1 MGFIR
6 EAEGSREHG
15 GANMENSIYDYL
27 TGLYNRKGLYEK
39 YDEMAGKDNI
49 HFMFLDLDNFKTVND
64 VYGHKSGDEL
74 LIATGSLIR
83 ECVPNAVAVRLGGDE
98 FVLML
103 FGEKSR
109 EDLSHAADQ
118 ILSQMR
124 KKGKEMNFFAV
135 VSMSIG
141 VVWNAPCDTELE
153 QLLNQSDAAMYE
165 AKQNGKSCY
174 LFYNDL
180 EEKFLLEKE
189 MEEHAQQALKA
200 GEFVV
205 RYQPV
210 FHMIS
215 SKIEH
220 AQARVIWQRD
230 EKTVWATNEFRPL
243 FERNS
248 FIKELDLYVFE
259 VVCKDLQ
266 KFHQEGRLHDKVSVQ
281 LSRQLFLDEGLGQRL
296 LETMTR
302 YGVEP
307 HELELALEEKA
318 VSSRGVDKLIDSMT
332 GLKNQGFSLALIHFG
347 EDFSSFR
354 YLRNLPVDSLKF
366 EGAYIKEN
374 LLNPKGRQ
382 IIKTVIRLGKDLKL
396 LLVAEGLAEKEEVIF
411 LSSCG
416 CDAAAGS
423 FYSEMMP
430 LEEYLDDTKKRAAKK
445 ESRIVFRFLDG
456 LSDEDGSMTGEI
468 VGKGVELV
476 PGISDLWGGVHFP
489 GGETGQNLICLPGSL
504 FPGNSYTLTMWIK
517 TEAGNDWTSVIYMRY
532 LDGFASLVPYLSDG
546 QSIYRICEDTDMNNG
561 WHDTF
566 CRAAAFHQ
574 WCFIAVTYDAFSE
587 SVCYYFNGRKAR
599 YRVDVPTMLA
609 CRQVMFGGDPFQRS
623 YQGTVSAM
631 VVYDNVKTSEEI
643 REMYD
648 SYLEEPGFCGGRE
661 SFWMEVN

>member
-1 MGFIR
+1 
-6 EAEGSREHG
+6 
-15 GANMENSIYDYL
+15 MENSIYDYL
-27 TGLYNRKGLYEK
+27 TGLYSRKGLYEK
-39 YDEMAGKDNI
+39 YDELSGKDSI

-64 VYGHKSGDEL
+64 VYGHKAGDEL
-74 LIATGSLIR
+74 LIATGRLLE
-83 ECVPNAVAVRLGGDE
+83 ECVPEAVAVRLGGDE

-109 EDLSHAADQ
+109 EELAGAAGQ
-118 ILSQMR
+118 ILTQMR
-124 KKGKEMNFFAV
+124 KQGTDRDFFTV

-141 VVWNAPCDTELE
+141 VVWNAPYDTKLE

-174 LFYNDL
+174 MFYNDL

-189 MEEHAQQALKA
+189 MEEHAQQALRA

-215 SKIEH
+215 SKIEQ
-220 AQARVIWQRD
+220 AQARVFWLRD
-230 EKTVWATNEFRPL
+230 EKTVWETKDFRPL
-243 FERNS
+243 FERKN
-248 FIKELDLYVFE
+248 FCKEIDLYVFE
-259 VVCKDLQ
+259 VVCRDLQ

-296 LETMTR
+296 METMAR

-307 HELELALEEKA
+307 QEIELALEEKA
-318 VSSRGVDKLIDSMT
+318 VSSRGIEKLIDSMT
-332 GLKNQGFSLALIHFG
+332 RLKNLGFSLALIHFG

-354 YLRNLPVDSLKF
+354 YLRNLPVDSLNF
-366 EGAYIKEN
+366 EETYLKEN
-374 LLNPKGRQ
+374 LLNPKGRR

-396 LLVAEGLAEKEEVIF
+396 LLVAQGLADKEEVVF

-423 FYSEMMP
+423 FYSKMMP
-430 LEEYLDDTKKRAAKK
+430 LEEYLDYTKTLASQK
-445 ESRIVFRFLDG
+445 ERRIAFRFLDG
-456 LSDEDGSMTGEI
+456 LSAEDGSMTGEI
-468 VGKGVELV
+468 EGEGIELV

-504 FPGNSYTLTMWIK
+504 FSENSYTLTMWIR

-546 QSIYRICEDTDMNNG
+546 QSVYRICEDTDMNNG

-599 YRVDVPTMLA
+599 YRVEVPTMLA
-609 CRQVMFGGDPFQRS
+609 CRQVMFGGDPFQKS
-623 YQGTVSAM
+623 YQGTVSAL

-643 REMYD
+643 QELYD
-648 SYLEEPGFCGGRE
+648 SYLEEPGFCGDRE
-661 SFWMEVN
+661 SFWMEVE

>member
-1 MGFIR
+1 
-6 EAEGSREHG
+6 
-15 GANMENSIYDYL
+15 MENSIYDYL

-39 YDEMAGKDNI
+39 YDEMSGKDNI

-74 LIATGSLIR
+74 LVATGRLLQ
-83 ECVPNAVAVRLGGDE
+83 ECVPEGVAVRLGGDE

-109 EDLSHAADQ
+109 EELAGAAEQ
-118 ILSQMR
+118 ILTQMR
-124 KKGKEMNFFAV
+124 RQGKEMDFFTV

-141 VVWNAPCDTELE
+141 VVWNASHDTDLE

-174 LFYNDL
+174 MFYNDL
-180 EEKFLLEKE
+180 EAKFLLEKE
-189 MEEHAQQALKA
+189 MEEHAQQALKE
-200 GEFVV
+200 GQFKV

-215 SKIEH
+215 SKIEQ
-220 AQARVIWQRD
+220 AQACVIW
-230 EKTVWATNEFRPL
+230 EKDAETVWKTEEFRPL

-248 FIKELDLYVFE
+248 FSKELDLYVFE
-259 VVCKDLQ
+259 AVCRDLQ
-266 KFHQEGRLHDKVSVQ
+266 RFHEEGRTRDKICVQ
-281 LSRQLFLDEGLGQRL
+281 LSRQLFLDGGLGERL
-296 LETMTR
+296 LETMAR

-307 HELELALEEKA
+307 DEFELALEEKA

-332 GLKNQGFSLALIHFG
+332 KLKELGFSLSLIHFG

-366 EGAYIKEN
+366 EEAYIKEN
-374 LLNPKGRQ
+374 LQNPKGRQ
-382 IIKTVIRLGKDLKL
+382 IVKTVIRLGKDLKL
-396 LLVAEGLAEKEEVIF
+396 LLVAEGIIEKEEVVF

-416 CDAAAGS
+416 CDAAAGR

-430 LEEYLDDTKKRAAKK
+430 LEEYLDYSKKQAAQK
-445 ESRIVFRFLDG
+445 ERRITFRFLEG

-468 VGKGVELV
+468 VGEGVTLV

-489 GGETGQNLICLPGSL
+489 GGEIGQNLICLPGSL
-504 FPGNSYTLTMWIK
+504 FAGNSYTLTMWIR

-546 QSIYRICEDTDMNNG
+546 QSVYRISEDTDMNNG

-587 SVCYYFNGRKAR
+587 SVCYYINGRKAR

-609 CRQVMFGGDPFQRS
+609 CRQVMFGGDPFQKS
-623 YQGTVSAM
+623 YQGSVSAL

-643 REMYD
+643 QEMYD

>member
-1 MGFIR
+1 
-6 EAEGSREHG
+6 
-15 GANMENSIYDYL
+15 MENSIYDYL

-39 YDEMAGKDNI
+39 YDEMSGKGKI

-74 LIATGSLIR
+74 LIATGRLLQ
-83 ECVPNAVAVRLGGDE
+83 ECVPEALAVRLGGDE
-98 FVLML
+98 FVMML

-109 EDLSHAADQ
+109 EELAGAAGR
-118 ILSQMR
+118 ILEQMR
-124 KKGKEMNFFAV
+124 RQGKEMDFFTV

-141 VVWNAPCDTELE
+141 VVWNASYDTDLE
-153 QLLNQSDAAMYE
+153 QLLSQSDAAMYE
-165 AKQNGKSCY
+165 AKQNGKGCY
-174 LFYNDL
+174 MFYNDL
-180 EEKFLLEKE
+180 EEKFLLEKQ
-189 MEEHAQQALKA
+189 MEEHAQQALRT

-210 FHMIS
+210 LHMIS

-220 AQARVIWQRD
+220 TQACVFWQRD
-230 EKTVWATNEFRPL
+230 EKTVWETKDFRPL
-243 FERNS
+243 FERKNFS
-248 FIKELDLYVFE
+248 KEIDLYVFE
-259 VVCKDLQ
+259 AVCKDLQ
-266 KFHQEGRLHDKVSVQ
+266 RFHQEGRMHDKVSVQ

-296 LETMTR
+296 LETMAR

-318 VSSRGVDKLIDSMT
+318 ISSRGVEKLIDSMT
-332 GLKNQGFSLALIHFG
+332 ALKNLGFSLALIHFG

-354 YLRNLPVDSLKF
+354 YLRKLPVDSLKF
-366 EGAYIKEN
+366 EETYLKEN

-382 IIKTVIRLGKDLKL
+382 IIKTLIRLGKDLKL
-396 LLVAEGLAEKEEVIF
+396 LLVAEGLIEKDEVVF

-416 CDAAAGS
+416 CDAAAGE
-423 FYSEMMP
+423 FYSEIMP
-430 LEEYLDDTKKRAAKK
+430 LDEYLDYTKKQAAQKERRAA
-445 ESRIVFRFLDG
+445 FRFLDG
-456 LSDEDGSMTGEI
+456 LSDEDGTMTGEI
-468 VGKGVELV
+468 VGEGVALV
-476 PGISDLWGGVHFP
+476 HGISDLWGGVHFP
-489 GGETGQNLICLPGSL
+489 GGEVGQNLICLPGSL
-504 FPGNSYTLTMWIK
+504 FPGNSYTLTMWIR
-517 TEAGNDWTSVIYMRY
+517 TDTGNDWTSVIYMRY
-532 LDGFASLVPYLSDG
+532 LDGFASLVPYLGDG

-574 WCFIAVTYDAFSE
+574 WCFLAVTYDAFSE

-609 CRQVMFGGDPFQRS
+609 CRQVMFGGDPFQKS
-623 YQGTVSAM
+623 YQGTVSAL

-643 REMYD
+643 QAMYD
-648 SYLEEPGFCGGRE
+648 SYLEEPGFCGDRE

>member
-1 MGFIR
+1 
-6 EAEGSREHG
+6 
-15 GANMENSIYDYL
+15 MENSIYDYL

-39 YDEMAGKDNI
+39 YDEMSGKENI

-74 LIATGSLIR
+74 LIATGRLLQ
-83 ECVPNAVAVRLGGDE
+83 ECVPEAVTVRLGGDE
-98 FVLML
+98 FVMML

-109 EDLSHAADQ
+109 EELAGAAGQ

-124 KKGKEMNFFAV
+124 RQGKDMDFFSV
-135 VSMSIG
+135 VSLSIG
-141 VVWNAPCDTELE
+141 VVWNAPCNTELE

-174 LFYNDL
+174 MFYNDL

-189 MEEHAQQALKA
+189 MEENAQRALKEKRFA
-200 GEFVV
+200 VL
-205 RYQPV
+205 YQPV
-210 FHMIS
+210 FHMLS
-215 SKIEH
+215 SKIE
-220 AQARVIWQRD
+220 QSQVCVIWNRD
-230 EKTVWATNEFRPL
+230 EKTVWKTEDFRPL

-248 FIKELDLYVFE
+248 FSKELDLYVFE
-259 VVCKDLQ
+259 TVCRDLQ
-266 KFHQEGRLHDKVSVQ
+266 EFHREGRLQEKISVQ
-281 LSRQLFLDEGLGQRL
+281 LSRQLFLDEGLGERL
-296 LETMTR
+296 QEMMAR

-307 HELELALEEKA
+307 HEIELALDEKA
-318 VSSRGVDKLIDSMT
+318 ISSRGVDKLIDSMN
-332 GLKNQGFSLALIHFG
+332 GLKKLGFSLALIHFG

-366 EGAYIKEN
+366 EGDYLKEN
-374 LLNPKGRQ
+374 IQNPKGRQ

-396 LLVAEGLAEKEEVIF
+396 LLVAEGIVDKEEVVF

-416 CDAAAGS
+416 CDAAAGN
-423 FYSEMMP
+423 FYSEQMP
-430 LEEYLDDTKKRAAKK
+430 LDEYLEYTKNVSAQGEIKRT
-445 ESRIVFRFLDG
+445 FRFLDG
-456 LSDEDGSMTGEI
+456 LSDEDGSMTGKIIGE
-468 VGKGVELV
+468 GVELV

-489 GGETGQNLICLPGSL
+489 GGEIGQNLICLPANL
-504 FPGNSYTLTMWIK
+504 FPGNSYTITMWIR
-517 TEAGNDWTSVIYMRY
+517 TDAGNDWTSVIYMRY
-532 LDGFASLVPYLSDG
+532 LDGFASLVPFLSDG
-546 QSIYRICEDTDMNNG
+546 QSVYRICEDTDMNNG

-574 WCFIAVTYDAFSE
+574 WCFVAVTYDAFSE

-609 CRQVMFGGDPFQRS
+609 CRQVMFGGDPFQKS
-623 YQGTVSAM
+623 YEGTVSAL

-648 SYLEEPGFCGGRE
+648 SYLEEPGFCGDRE
-661 SFWMEVN
+661 SFWMEVD